1 MAHYMF
7 QTSTAIGIII
17 AIILLLLTS
26 KGQEIFISILTFII
40 YGVLLIITAPF
51 VGLFKFILYIFGAD
65 MDRINKIYED
75 KQNKKY

>member
-17 AIILLLLTS
+17 AIILLLLTER
-26 KGQEIFISILTFII
+26 GRQIFITILVWIVGSIFYIASLPIVALVT
-40 YGVLLIITAPF
+40 LLGAM
-51 VGLFKFILYIFGAD
+51 LGAD
-65 MDRINKIYED
+65 MDDVKRRFND

>member
-1 MAHYMF
+1 MSHYMF
-7 QTSTAIGIII
+7 QTGTAAAIII

-26 KGQEIFISILTFII
+26 KGQEIFASILMGIFNVII
-40 YGVLLIITAPF
+40 IVISLPF
-51 VGLFKFILYIFGAD
+51 VGLFKFILFICGAD